1 MTIKTL
7 TYIHQLLI
15 DDVARCRQANRIATD
30 ARNRA
35 EDEEADN
42 LQTLEDVRKKAWEH
56 LSKAV
61 DALADFEAQEW

>member
-15 DDVARCRQANRIATD
+15 DDAARCRKAHQIATD

-35 EDEEADN
+35 EDEEAEN
-42 LQTLEDVRKKAWEH
+42 LQALEDVRKKTWEH
-56 LSKAV
+56 LRKATN
-61 DALADFEAQEW
+61 ALEDFEAQEW

>member
-15 DDVARCRQANRIATD
+15 DDVARCRRANEIATD

-42 LQTLEDVRKKAWEH
+42 LQTLEEARKKTWEH
-56 LSKAV
+56 LRKATN
-61 DALADFEAQEW
+61 ALEDFEAQEW